1 MEHLTVL
8 DEQHPSGVAGGLDGV
23 GDHEDGLT
31 LAVDLAEQVQQLIGG
46 AAVQGPGGLV
56 GQDQTGMGDQRP
68 GHGGPLL
75 LAAGHLVGILVQQL
89 QDAQLAGDGVQ
100 PGLQLPIG
108 PPGQHQGQVDVVPQG
123 EGVQQVELLE
133 HEAQVVPA
141 EGRGV
146 GLPDGG
152 HVVVMG
158 MFFLLNYGL
167 LVTAKLLVGAS
178 HPFMFPNGGWRILI
192 TVWLVELVILGLLLA
207 NRSIRNALKLQQEA
221 AALQKENNTARYTAL
236 QNQLNPHFLFN
247 SLNTLISEIRYN
259 PANAELFTQ
268 HLSDVYRYTLQ
279 CQNQRLTT
287 LREELDFL
295 NSYVFLHRVRLGDC
309 IYIDNR
315 IPESCLGCQLPP
327 LTIQLLA
334 ENVIKH
340 NVIHMGKPMTIKLI
354 YMEKEKELVVRNRI
368 QAKKSATAFGTG
380 LKNLSVR
387 YKLLCGRDIVIE
399 NDSQEFTVKIP
410 LLYE

>member
-1 MEHLTVL
+1 MKRTANIMNVKFNTLFYTAL
-8 DEQHPSGVAGGLDGV
+8 FSGLGVFSFLLLINYAAFPDKVADILHSV
-23 GDHEDGLT
+23 GT
-31 LAVDLAEQVQQLIGG
+31 LAFFVLAFNVLGYATMRLSTWVDNQYALNLHRRWKLIS
-46 AAVQGPGGLV
+46 VY
-56 GQDQTGMGDQRP
+56 
-68 GHGGPLL
+68 
-75 LAAGHLVGILVQQL
+75 
-89 QDAQLAGDGVQ
+89 
-100 PGLQLPIG
+100 
-108 PPGQHQGQVDVVPQG
+108 
-123 EGVQQVELLE
+123 
-133 HEAQVVPA
+133 
-141 EGRGV
+141 
-146 GLPDGG
+146 
-152 HVVVMG
+152 VVVMG
-158 MFFLLNYGL
+158 MFFLLNYSL
-167 LVTAKLLVGAS
+167 LVTAKLLAGAS

-315 IPESCLGCQLPP
+315 IPESCLEYQLPP

>member
-1 MEHLTVL
+1 MKRAGCSMNIKFNTLLYVAL
-8 DEQHPSGVAGGLDGV
+8 FSGLGVFSFLLLINYATFPDKVADIFHSV
-23 GDHEDGLT
+23 GT
-31 LAVDLAEQVQQLIGG
+31 LAFFILTFNVLGYATIRLSTWMDNQYALNLHRRWKLIS
-46 AAVQGPGGLV
+46 
-56 GQDQTGMGDQRP
+56 
-68 GHGGPLL
+68 
-75 LAAGHLVGILVQQL
+75 IY
-89 QDAQLAGDGVQ
+89 
-100 PGLQLPIG
+100 II
-108 PPGQHQGQVDVVPQG
+108 
-123 EGVQQVELLE
+123 
-133 HEAQVVPA
+133 
-141 EGRGV
+141 
-146 GLPDGG
+146 
-152 HVVVMG
+152 VMG

-167 LVTAKLLVGAS
+167 LVTAKLLAGAA

-207 NRSIRNALKLQQEA
+207 NRSMRNTLQLQQEA

-287 LREELDFL
+287 LREELEFL
-295 NSYVFLHRVRLGDC
+295 NSYIFLHRVRLGDC
-309 IYIDNR
+309 IHIDNR
-315 IPESCLGCQLPP
+315 LPEACLDFQLPP

-340 NVIHMGKPMTIKLI
+340 NVIHMGKPMTIELF

-368 QAKKSATAFGTG
+368 QAKKSATTFGTG
-380 LKNLSVR
+380 LKNLSAR
-387 YKLLCGRDIVIE
+387 YKLLCNRDIVIE
-399 NDSQEFTVKIP
+399 NNLQEFTVKIP
-410 LLYE
+410 LLHE